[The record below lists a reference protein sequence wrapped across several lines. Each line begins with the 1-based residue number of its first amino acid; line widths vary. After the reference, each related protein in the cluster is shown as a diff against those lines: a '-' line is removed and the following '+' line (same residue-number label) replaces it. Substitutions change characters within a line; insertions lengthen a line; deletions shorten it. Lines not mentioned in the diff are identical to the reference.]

1 MQILSLLQIAI
12 VSEGPQGPLQFFFSL
27 DVACSEGY
35 WPTYNIYKRFKVNI
49 KMIPDSPVS
58 KRDKSSDLG
67 DFGAKPENLHTG
79 SVFCAE
85 ED

>member
-1 MQILSLLQIAI
+1 MKIVRERIFKFASILHNFELETCYQSRMRDDLIEVHTL
-12 VSEGPQGPLQFFFSL
+12 
-27 DVACSEGY
+27 
-35 WPTYNIYKRFKVNI
+35 VNSSFI
-49 KMIPDSPVS
+49 RDQLCVPVSPVS
-58 KRDKSSDLG
+58 KRNKSTDLG

>member
-1 MQILSLLQIAI
+1 MTVMTLNENHVSLKY
-12 VSEGPQGPLQFFFSL
+12 VK
-27 DVACSEGY
+27 
-35 WPTYNIYKRFKVNI
+35 N
-49 KMIPDSPVS
+49 SPVS
-58 KRDKSSDLG
+58 KRKKSTDLG